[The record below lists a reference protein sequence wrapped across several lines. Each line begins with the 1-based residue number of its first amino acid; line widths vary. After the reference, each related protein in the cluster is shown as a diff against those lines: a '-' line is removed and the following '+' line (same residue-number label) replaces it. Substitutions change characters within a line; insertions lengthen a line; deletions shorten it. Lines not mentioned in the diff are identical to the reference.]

1 MLCIWM
7 YCIFCDTYIWT
18 ESNKLMFLHVKC
30 TWNIKQKKVIIR
42 KGKDF
47 KNADNPIIKEEI
59 LIFSF

>member
-18 ESNKLMFLHVKC
+18 ENNKLMFLHVKS
-30 TWNIKQKKVIIR
+30 TWNIKQKRVIIR

-59 LIFSF
+59 

>member
-18 ESNKLMFLHVKC
+18 ENNKLMFLHVKC
-30 TWNIKQKKVIIR
+30 TWNIKQRRVIIK